1 MRRFEFSEGTSNKFW
16 QITQEGTDLHIQ
28 WGRIGT
34 AGQSQTKA
42 HASESA
48 AKAEH
53 DKLIAEKTKKGYA
66 EVSPVGDHEARSTD
80 GIPAPTPAAPK
91 PAKAAASAPTITTA
105 SAASAAVTMPAV
117 PLAKARAKEEAA
129 AAATA
134 PRPAVAE
141 GDRISWPEE
150 LRKEADE
157 EEQRA
162 FATLPQGGRPA
173 LVAIVKDK
181 AKEEIENWKLGRP
194 KADSEG
200 ALAMDHLLA
209 TYAAGVEPTDM
220 DAVAE
225 ARAATL
231 MYDDDALAAMGV
243 YWVARSGL
251 PFALD
256 ALAAMWSY
264 YRNYDY
270 AGWKEPRPTWVSKV
284 DPLTHWDSSV
294 NGAKM
299 RMVRVVASL
308 LAAADEPARAA
319 AKAHAETLRVSSG
332 LPVKVGLTLAFRDE
346 AWADADARAVLALT
360 GVNARDAED
369 LVFLLTD
376 RDVLSPFAKKFPTR
390 SPLRLV
396 RRAGFAAAPVIH
408 KMLDDQY
415 GRDDAAKAL
424 AVLENAESAKALT
437 TVLDKK
443 TAAPIARAFFER
455 RPDLG
460 IAALAGVVAGKGN
473 LATYAE
479 PVLKGLLRANPATV
493 AAVMPTLDARIRGVV
508 EKELAAS
515 QPVPDASPEELP
527 AFLVTPP
534 WTQPRPKSKV
544 PTSIPLDVIA
554 TELRIHW
561 TDGQMKAALAR
572 GDQALASYRGYDKTP
587 KGLEARTKAADAFVE
602 KMLEEGK
609 TWGVTALL
617 HLATDACAEKL
628 LAGKENLGDPD
639 LPYLLARFGAKALPY
654 VTAYV
659 ERNDMDPS
667 SALSDVEVSALAP
680 GFALAFAKKKWR
692 TNAERWLVRF
702 PAAAATG
709 VIPMALG
716 ATKKERESGRAA
728 LRVIAESHRKEV
740 DAAAARYGKA
750 AADAITA
757 LLDAP
762 SDEIPEKIPNLPAF
776 VDPASLPRP
785 RILGGKKALPES
797 GLRALLTLLQLSTLE
812 EPISLLEQVKTSF
825 EPKSLAELAWE
836 LFQAWLTGGAV
847 SKENW
852 AFTALGLIGDDECA
866 RRITPLIRAW
876 PGESQHARAVTGLDV
891 LASIG
896 TDVALMHLHGIAQKL
911 KFKGLQEKAREKIQ
925 VIADSRGLTSDEL
938 ADRLVPDLG
947 LDDNGSL
954 ALDFG
959 PRQFTVTFD
968 ESLKPM
974 VRDAAGKVSSDLP
987 KPGKSDDAE
996 KSAAAVETWKALKKD
1011 AKAIAQGQLVR
1022 LEMVMCAQRRFPAES
1037 FQGFFVDHPL
1047 MIHLVRRVV
1056 WGVYGKDGAL
1066 ASTFRV
1072 AEDRSFSDEK
1082 DRAFTLADD
1091 ATIGLCHRLEM
1102 DDVTVA
1108 AWGQVLSDYEIIQP
1122 FDQLAREVFRITE
1135 AEAKGNSLE
1144 RMKDVEVKTSKI
1156 QGLEARGWRKGAP
1169 QDAGWVWDVWKPLP
1183 GGLVAEMGIQGG
1195 ICMGYMEGTP
1205 TEQKLG
1211 NVCLRKKDE
1220 WQASKELTFAALS
1233 PAVFSELVRD
1243 IEQLRE

>member
-1 MRRFEFSEGTSNKFW
+1 MRRFEFSDGTSNKFW
-16 QITQEGTDLHIQ
+16 QIAQEGSDLHIQ

-34 AGQSQTKA
+34 AGQSQTKE
-42 HASESA
+42 HGSDGA

-53 DKLIAEKTKKGYA
+53 DKLIAEKTNKGYA
-66 EVSPVGDHEARSTD
+66 EVATD
-80 GIPAPTPAAPK
+80 GIAAPAPAP
-91 PAKAAASAPTITTA
+91 KAAASPGVK
-105 SAASAAVTMPAV
+105 AA
-117 PLAKARAKEEAA
+117 AKAKEEAA
-129 AAATA
+129 PPA
-134 PRPAVAE
+134 PRVAVVIAE
-141 GDRISWPEE
+141 GDRIAWPAE
-150 LRKEADE
+150 LSAEADE
-157 EEQRA
+157 EEKRA
-162 FATLPQGGRPA
+162 FATLPSGGRPA
-173 LVAIVKDK
+173 LIAIIKEKIKDEVK
-181 AKEEIENWKLGRP
+181 NWELGRP

-200 ALAMDHLLA
+200 ALAMDHVLA
-209 TYAAGVEPTDM
+209 TYAVGKEPAAL
-220 DAVAE
+220 DAIAE
-225 ARAATL
+225 GRAATL
-231 MYDDDALAAMGV
+231 IYEDEALAALGV
-243 YWVARSGL
+243 YWVARNGL
-251 PFALD
+251 TFALD
-256 ALAAMWSY
+256 ALAAMWGF
-264 YRNYDY
+264 YRQYDY
-270 AGWKEPRPTWVSKV
+270 AGWKEPRPTWVCKAN
-284 DPLTHWDSSV
+284 PANHWDSSV
-294 NGAKM
+294 NGAKIE
-299 RMVRVVASL
+299 MVRVVASL
-308 LAAADEPARAA
+308 LAAADDSARAA
-319 AKAHAETLRVSSG
+319 AKAHAGKMRASSETT
-332 LPVKVGLTLAFRDE
+332 VKVALTRAFRDV
-346 AWADADARAVLALT
+346 AWAEEDARIVLTLTGTNAADA
-360 GVNARDAED
+360 EE

-376 RDVLSPFAKKFPTR
+376 RELLVTYAKRFPSR

-396 RRAGFAAAPVIH
+396 RRAGFAAAPVVH
-408 KMLDDQY
+408 KMLEDQY

-424 AVLENAESAKALT
+424 SVLENGESAKALA

-443 TAAPIARAFFER
+443 TTAPIARAFFDR

-460 IAALAGVVAGKGN
+460 IAALAAVVAGKGN

-479 PVLKGLLRANPATV
+479 PVLKGILRAHPELV
-493 AAVMPTLDARIRGVV
+493 QKVLPTLDARVRGVV
-508 EKELAAS
+508 EKELATSAPAS
-515 QPVPDASPEELP
+515 DAAPAELP

-534 WTQPRPKSKV
+534 WTQPRPKTKGPV
-544 PTSIPLDVIA
+544 SIPLDVLP
-554 TELRIHW
+554 TELTIHW
-561 TDGQMKAALAR
+561 TEGQTKAALAR
-572 GDQALASYRGYDKTP
+572 GESALESYQGYDKAP
-587 KGLEARTKAADAFVE
+587 KGLKARTKEADAFAA
-602 KMLEEGK
+602 KMIKEGK

-617 HLATDACAEKL
+617 HLATDGCAEKL
-628 LAGKENLGDPD
+628 LAGKEPLGDPD
-639 LPYLLARFGAKALPY
+639 LPYLLGRFGAKALPY
-654 VTAYV
+654 VSVYV
-659 ERNDMDPS
+659 EQNDMDPS
-667 SALSDVEVSALAP
+667 SALSEVEASVLSPA
-680 GFALAFAKKKWR
+680 FAAAYAKKKWR
-692 TNAERWLVRF
+692 TNAARWLLRF
-702 PAAAATG
+702 PEAAATG
-709 VIPMALG
+709 LVPMALG
-716 ATKKERESGRAA
+716 ATKKEREPGRAA
-728 LRVIAESHRKEV
+728 LRVIAESHRKDV

-750 AADAITA
+750 AADAITT

-762 SDEIPEKIPNLPAF
+762 SDEIPEKIPTLPSY
-776 VDPASLPRP
+776 VDPSSLPRP

-812 EPISLLEQVKTSF
+812 EPISLLEQVTAAF

-836 LFQAWLTGGAV
+836 LFQSWLTGGAV

-947 LDDNGSL
+947 LDDSGSL

-974 VRDAAGKVSSDLP
+974 VRDAAGKVSADLP

-1022 LEMVMCAQRRFPAES
+1022 LEMVMCAQRRFPLES

-1056 WGVYGKDGAL
+1056 WGMYKKDGGL

-1072 AEDRSFSDEK
+1072 AEDRSFSDAK
-1082 DRAFTLADD
+1082 DREVTLPED
-1091 ATIGLCHRLEM
+1091 AMIGLSHRLEM
-1102 DDVTVA
+1102 DDASVS
-1108 AWGQVLSDYEIIQP
+1108 AWGQVLTDYEVIQP
-1122 FDQLAREVFRITE
+1122 FDQLARVVFRITD
-1135 AEAKGNSLE
+1135 AEAKGNVLD

-1156 QGLEARGWRKGAP
+1156 QGLESRGWRKGQP

-1183 GGLVAEMGIQGG
+1183 GGIVAEMGIQGG

-1211 NVCLRKKDE
+1211 SVSLRKKDE
-1220 WQASKELTFAALS
+1220 WQASKDLTFAALS

-1243 IEQLRE
+1243 VDALRE